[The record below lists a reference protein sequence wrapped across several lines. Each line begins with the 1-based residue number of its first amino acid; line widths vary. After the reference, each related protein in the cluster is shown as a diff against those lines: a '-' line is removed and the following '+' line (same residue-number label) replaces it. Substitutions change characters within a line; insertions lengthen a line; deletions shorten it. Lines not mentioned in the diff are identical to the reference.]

1 MQGCATLTECPFY
14 MTCKGRLKVSCRL
27 APLAAAACANQV
39 LQSILQVSILLE
51 NISNAI
57 SRGFSQ
63 CRVNRTTHNRSKV
76 RVSPA
81 LCTLGPRLPLPHQ
94 VGAYIGGGGLQHVRH
109 YKTWMAARQVNY
121 LFPYCATA

>member
-27 APLAAAACANQV
+27 APLAAAACSNQ
-39 LQSILQVSILLE
+39 QFSLQVSIFLQY
-51 NISNAI
+51 ISNAI
-57 SRGFSQ
+57 SRGFIQ

-76 RVSPA
+76 RVPPA

-109 YKTWMAARQVNY
+109 NLTWMAAQQGNY
-121 LFPYCATA
+121 LFPYWATA